1 MITYCIAWLL
11 EFTMRWLLAP
21 LWRTAGAAPLR
32 LSFPPCALVSYAGS
46 IILFNRLRAAIHL
59 DYEPIFAE
67 TDAIA
72 LSAAWYERWYI
83 EYVANSSSSKMTSI
97 ASTVQNKEQQQQQQ
111 QQEKKIIGCSG
122 NTTTTN
128 DKSLQ
133 KSVDS
138 VIGAT

>member
-83 EYVANSSSSKMTSI
+83 EYVANSSKMTSI
-97 ASTVQNKEQQQQQQ
+97 ASTVQNKEQQQQQQQ